1 MLIGGITMF
10 HITCPKCHTPFLWN
24 GTDIIALC
32 RQCGTRYK
40 MHPKNHSEEA
50 VLMPSAG
57 RGQVDWLTV
66 PNESTIRNRPLMKC
80 YLPLNWQYQCSLA
93 GDRFDLVSN
102 PFVISLSLLAPDR
115 SAKIVFTG
123 ESFYKHIDPSP
134 QTAAWQNRLVT
145 NQPPYCRLK
154 SYLPAGDYCD
164 TLAQTCGLQNLAVIR
179 ERRQDSTEAERQRH
193 ITQDFLSKGFEQAAA
208 TWAGKTY
215 RGRTSH
221 GQTLMVYAESRI
233 IQLLRTETVQ
243 GIQMQS
249 MPGMFGMRTVPQR
262 VVQQVPVYYWDICYE
277 FTLLSAEAVFERAYG
292 ELRRIMSTLEY
303 LPAMQ
308 QVRQDAMALALNA
321 QMGMAQAQA
330 ASWDRQSRIVADTNA
345 YTSDIRHQMMADNA
359 TSHDR
364 IADLHSEMIREVNSY
379 QGRDGVVEAS
389 TQYDH
394 VYQHRQ
400 DNDRY
405 AAQQGNALVFGVDFE
420 ELPHTN
426 GN

>member
-1 MLIGGITMF
+1 MSQT
-10 HITCPKCHTPFLWN
+10 ITCPKCHTPFVWN
-24 GTDIIALC
+24 GTDTIVQC

-40 MHPKNHSEEA
+40 MHPKNQSEEA
-50 VLMPSAG
+50 VLMPPRG
-57 RGQVDWLTV
+57 RGKVDWLTV

-102 PFVISLSLLAPDR
+102 PFVISLSLLAPDQ

-134 QTAAWQNRLVT
+134 QMAAWQNRLAT

-154 SYLPAGDYCD
+154 SYVPAGDYCD
-164 TLAQTCGLQNLAVIR
+164 TLAQTCGLQSLAVVR
-179 ERRQDSTEAERQRH
+179 ERQQDSTETERQRR
-193 ITQDFLSKGFEQAAA
+193 ITQNFLSNGFEQASA

-215 RGRTSH
+215 RGRTPN

-243 GIQMQS
+243 GIQMQPI
-249 MPGMFGMRTVPQR
+249 PGMFGMRMVPQQ
-262 VVQQVPVYYWDICYE
+262 VVQQVPQYYWDTCYE
-277 FTLLSAEAVFERAYG
+277 FTLLSTEAAFERAYS
-292 ELRRIMSTLEY
+292 ELQRIQATLDY
-303 LPAMQ
+303 LPAIQ
-308 QVRQDAMALALNA
+308 QVRQDAMALVSNA

-330 ASWDRQSRIVADTNA
+330 ASWDRQSQIVADTNA
-345 YTSDIRHQMMADNA
+345 YTSDIQHQMMRDNA
-359 TSHDR
+359 ASHDR
-364 IADLHSEMIREVNSY
+364 VANLHSEMIREVNTY
-379 QGRDGVVEAS
+379 HGRDGVVEAS

-400 DNDRY
+400 DTDRY
-405 AAQQGNALVFGVDFE
+405 AAQQGDALVFGVDFE
-420 ELPHTN
+420 ELPRTN
-426 GN
+426 GDY

>member
-1 MLIGGITMF
+1 MF
-10 HITCPKCHTPFLWN
+10 QNIICPKCHTSFLWN
-24 GTDIIALC
+24 GTDTIVLC

-40 MHPKNHSEEA
+40 MHPKNQSQEA
-50 VLMPSAG
+50 VLMPPVG

-134 QTAAWQNRLVT
+134 QMAVWQNRLAT
-145 NQPPYCRLK
+145 HQPPYCRLK
-154 SYLPAGDYCD
+154 SYLPAEDYCD

-179 ERRQDSTEAERQRH
+179 ERQQDSAETERQRC
-193 ITQDFLSKGFEQAAA
+193 ITQDFLSKGFEQASA

-215 RGRTSH
+215 SGRTPD
-221 GQTLMVYAESRI
+221 GQTLMVYTESRI

-243 GIQMQS
+243 GIQMQP

-262 VVQQVPVYYWDICYE
+262 VIQQVPTYYWDISYE
-277 FTLLSAEAVFERAYG
+277 FTMISTTAAFEGAYG
-292 ELRRIMSTLEY
+292 ELQRIMSTLDY
-303 LPAMQ
+303 LPTIH
-308 QVRQDAMALALNA
+308 QVRQDAMSLALNA

-330 ASWDRQSRIVADTNA
+330 ASWDRQAQIVADTNA
-345 YTSDIRHQMMADNA
+345 YTSDIQHQMMADNA
-359 TSHDR
+359 ASHNR
-364 IADLHSEMIREVNSY
+364 TANLYSEMIREVNTY

-405 AAQQGNALVFGVDFE
+405 AAQQGDSLVFGVDFE
-420 ELPHTN
+420 ELPRTN
-426 GN
+426 RD